1 MTTTVATTDTSDAWE
16 VLRRAGELT
25 GPRIRTALD
34 RLGEPARTVARY
46 HFGWC
51 DADGRPADA
60 GWGKG
65 LRGALV
71 LGGARAVGGDA
82 GAALP
87 AAAAVELV
95 HNFSVL
101 HDDVM
106 DQDATRRGRAT
117 AWTVFGSAQAVLAGD
132 AMLVLAVQELASA
145 PPPVHHCAAA
155 QELCRAL
162 LELVAGQSSDLAFEQ
177 RADVG
182 LDESM
187 TMAAGKTAALF
198 AGACG
203 LGAIAAGGSAR
214 QVEAL
219 RGFGHHLGL
228 AFQIVDDLLG
238 IWGDTRATG
247 KPVGADLRRRK
258 KSLPVVA
265 ALGSGTPAGRRL
277 AELYDDERPMEAADV
292 VRATALVEEAG
303 GRRWAVDEAAR
314 RQSAALDRL
323 AEAAPD
329 AHAAHGL
336 RSLVDLVTQRSR

>member
-1 MTTTVATTDTSDAWE
+1 MTTTVTTTDTSDAWE

-71 LGGARAVGGDA
+71 LGGARAVGGDV

-145 PPPVHHCAAA
+145 PAHHCAAA

-162 LELVAGQSSDLAFEQ
+162 LDLVAGQSSDLAFEE

-303 GRRWAVDEAAR
+303 GRSWAVGEAAR
-314 RQSAALDRL
+314 QQSAALERL
-323 AEAAPD
+323 AGAAPD
-329 AHAAHGL
+329 ADAARGL
-336 RSLVDLVTQRSR
+336 RSLVDLVTHRSS